1 MKCETTAVDRLSS
14 RETAYLTIA
23 SHPTEPCF
31 CSSATLAQDS
41 APFPQRYR
49 KGIKD
54 THKLGRRW
62 EYRSGSNF

>member
-1 MKCETTAVDRLSS
+1 VKCETTAVDRLSS
-14 RETAYLTIA
+14 REIAYLTIA
-23 SHPTEPCF
+23 SHPTEPCL
-31 CSSATLAQDS
+31 CSSATLARIL
-41 APFPQRYR
+41 PRFP